1 MRIIRHKS
9 FLPGSFLGATILSF
23 PLLVGCIEKFNP
35 QISESIDLMVV
46 NGAII
51 KEDSLQIIKLSR
63 SNNIYVD
70 EWPKV
75 TDCQVWVSDESE
87 NNFYFS
93 EKSPGIYSA
102 HIPEMYL
109 TYDKS
114 YILHIVT
121 PDGRNYESIPQ
132 EIPKGSPI
140 DSVYFKNERFQSSS
154 EYHEQG
160 LQFYVD
166 LIASEGSSEYYR
178 WELEETYQ
186 FRSPLFIDGLWD
198 KWLDTIYR
206 YEPTIDTLSRCWKT
220 EKISGL
226 FSSSLGKLLVKQK
239 IEIPL
244 NYIAGR
250 DPKLNHEY
258 CLRVKQYPLSKEAF
272 DYWSLLEEQN
282 YENGSLYESQPKQ
295 SISNIF
301 NINNPD
307 EKVLGYFWVS
317 SFDEKRSFFKGPLI
331 HVIEDY
337 FCEVDTFYFYNFNDS
352 MAYYHKDI
360 NFSYYFADYYHTT
373 VLYSNSDRTYVIWGI
388 ADPPCYDCRLR
399 GGTVFKPDYWQ
410 D

>member
-1 MRIIRHKS
+1 
-9 FLPGSFLGATILSF
+9 
-23 PLLVGCIEKFNP
+23 
-35 QISESIDLMVV
+35 
-46 NGAII
+46 
-51 KEDSLQIIKLSR
+51 
-63 SNNIYVD
+63 
-70 EWPKV
+70 
-75 TDCQVWVSDESE
+75 
-87 NNFYFS
+87 
-93 EKSPGIYSA
+93 
-102 HIPEMYL
+102 MYL

-114 YILHIVT
+114 YILHIIT

-337 FCEVDTFYFYNFNDS
+337 FCEVDTFYFLQF
-352 MAYYHKDI
+352 
-360 NFSYYFADYYHTT
+360 
-373 VLYSNSDRTYVIWGI
+373 
-388 ADPPCYDCRLR
+388 
-399 GGTVFKPDYWQ
+399 
-410 D
+410 